1 MKIES
6 DKNMN
11 KKRLIKLL
19 ILIIMIF
26 VSNGLILKYCNLVN
40 NDVTFSYKIVSD
52 KQDVYQVFYGTDVEI
67 NEEKSQKVNYNEVG
81 KEEELKF
88 IIPKNTKQIRL
99 DFGSQP
105 SEIKILDMKL
115 NSFGKSTKVN
125 IDNIIYSEN
134 KNQIESY
141 QKQNTN
147 LILKTN
153 GGDPYIYMN
162 LDQSVISALENN
174 FKIINTV
181 LKIIICVVADLV
193 ILIFLK
199 KSKSVLSLASEIK
212 NNRTL
217 IWNLSKNDF
226 KTKYAGS
233 YLGIVWAFVQPIVTI
248 LVYWFVFEFGL
259 KAGSPIVDVPF
270 VVWFISGMIPWF
282 FFQEALLNATNCM
295 LEYSYLVKKVVFKIS
310 ILPIVKIISALFV
323 HLVFITF
330 LFFVAGIYGF
340 YPTQYSIQIIYYS
353 FCTFCLTLALS
364 YATSAMII
372 FFKDLGQIIN
382 IFLQIGMWM
391 TPIMWS
397 YTIVPKKLQW
407 IVKLNPMY
415 YVVEGYRDT
424 FINHVW
430 FFQRYFQTVYFW
442 IITLVLFV
450 IGTVIFKKLKPH
462 FADVL

>member
-1 MKIES
+1 MS
-6 DKNMN
+6 

-26 VSNGLILKYCNLVN
+26 ISNGLILKYCNLVN

-52 KQDVYQVFYGTDVEI
+52 KQDVYQVFYGTDAEI
-67 NEEKSQKVNYNEVG
+67 SEEKSQKVSYDEIG
-81 KEEELKF
+81 KEQELKF
-88 IIPKNTKQIRL
+88 TIPKNTKQIRL

-105 SEIKILDMKL
+105 ADIKILDMKL
-115 NSFGKSTKVN
+115 NSFGKSVEVN

-162 LDQSVISALENN
+162 LDSSMINSLNDN
-174 FKIINTV
+174 FQIINIL
-181 LKIIICVVADLV
+181 LKIIICAITDLV
-193 ILIFLK
+193 IFIFIK
-199 KSKSVLSLASEIK
+199 KSKSVLSLVFEIK

-323 HLVFITF
+323 HLVFIAF

-340 YPTQYSIQIIYYS
+340 YPTQYSIQLIYYS

-397 YTIVPKKLQW
+397 YTIIPDKLQW

-415 YVVEGYRDT
+415 YIVEGYRDT

-442 IITLVLFV
+442 IVTLVLFV